1 MTENAHT
8 LADQSPTETDT
19 RPEVDCPIRV
29 GDEVTGHNNRTWR
42 GVVRNIYND
51 DGIVR
56 CSIQTSTGG
65 RGLATPWS
73 LAPADEEPS
82 AEWLD
87 RMHAYRSAERDNA
100 LSRLRKV
107 QREIAEEAQALAQQ
121 LTTIAATLR
130 ANRFYHPDNHDRLES
145 EATEID
151 GGLAYLAE
159 TRHHLATSGLFTPT
173 EILQHLAVD

>member
-1 MTENAHT
+1 MTDNAQT
-8 LADQSPTETDT
+8 PTDQSPTETDT

-51 DGIVR
+51 DGIAK

-65 RGLATPWS
+65 RAHATPWS

-82 AEWLD
+82 PEWLD

-100 LSRLRKV
+100 LARLHRI
-107 QREIAEEAQALAQQ
+107 QAEIAEEAQALAQQ

-130 ANRFYHPDNHDRLES
+130 ARRYNPDAHDRLES
-145 EATEID
+145 EATDID

-173 EILQHLAVD
+173 EIQQHLAVD

>member
-1 MTENAHT
+1 MTDNAHT
-8 LADQSPTETDT
+8 PADQSPTETDISA
-19 RPEVDCPIRV
+19 EVACPISV

-51 DGIVR
+51 DGILM
-56 CSIQTSTGG
+56 CSIRTSTGA
-65 RGLATPWS
+65 RAHATPWS

-82 AEWLD
+82 PEWLD

-100 LSRLRKV
+100 LARVRNI
-107 QREIAEEAQALAQQ
+107 QREIAEEAQALVQR

-130 ANRFYHPDNHDRLES
+130 AHRFYNPDAHDGLES

-159 TRHHLATSGLFTPT
+159 TRRHLANSGMFTPT
-173 EILQHLAVD
+173 EILEHLAVD

>member
-1 MTENAHT
+1 MTTDNTHT
-8 LADQSPTETDT
+8 STDHTTTDT
-19 RPEVDCPIRV
+19 SPEVACPIRV

-42 GVVRNIYND
+42 GVVRYIYDD
-51 DGIVR
+51 DGIVK
-56 CSIQTSTGG
+56 CSIRTSTGG

-73 LAPADEEPS
+73 LALADEEPS
-82 AEWLD
+82 REWLE
-87 RMHAYRSAERDNA
+87 RMSAYRSAERDNA
-100 LSRLRKV
+100 LARLRKE

-130 ANRFYHPDNHDRLES
+130 ARRFYNPETHDRLES

-159 TRHHLATSGLFTPT
+159 ARRHLAASGLFTPT